1 MQGETR
7 ERWQRLCEQAA
18 IEQNPARLMDLVN
31 EINRL
36 LDEKQERLNNLL
48 PIQKAHPKLLDLADR
63 TMAET
68 SKTHRPGIW
77 LDAVFVTMVAVS
89 VLGSA
94 YALLKK

>member
-1 MQGETR
+1 M
-7 ERWQRLCEQAA
+7 
-18 IEQNPARLMDLVN
+18 
-31 EINRL
+31 
-36 LDEKQERLNNLL
+36 

-68 SKTHRPGIW
+68 SKTHRPAIW

-89 VLGSA
+89 VLGLA